1 MTYAANV
8 IDGNDQN
15 SMTHAAYAIELKKL
29 ISKSFLY
36 KAFFK
41 YLEVQEMLVIVCAQ
55 QSNYVI
61 KLYTHD
67 GKTRNYNKLFFHY
80 LYKFVFFII

>member
-1 MTYAANV
+1 MIYAANV

-29 ISKSFLY
+29 ISISFLY

-61 KLYTHD
+61 KLYIHTMEKQ
-67 GKTRNYNKLFFHY
+67 GIITNCFPIIYTN
-80 LYKFVFFII
+80 LYSL

>member
-15 SMTHAAYAIELKKL
+15 SMTHAAYAIKLKKL

-61 KLYTHD
+61 KLYIHTMEKQ
-67 GKTRNYNKLFFHY
+67 GIITNCFPIIYTN
-80 LYKFVFFII
+80 LYSL